1 MVAPARASQTLSL
14 CHIDLDPPRWQSGT
28 HIRPGAPDGG
38 GTSLVGHSA
47 APCTAA
53 DETYREYW
61 DEYTSNTVNTVTGSK
76 RIPEVRASFRFS
88 LRKVY

>member
-28 HIRPGAPDGG
+28 YIRPGALEGSS
-38 GTSLVGHSA
+38 TSLVDQSVA
-47 APCTAA
+47 SCTAA
-53 DETYREYW
+53 DVTYREYW

-76 RIPEVRASFRFS
+76 RIPEVRASFTFS